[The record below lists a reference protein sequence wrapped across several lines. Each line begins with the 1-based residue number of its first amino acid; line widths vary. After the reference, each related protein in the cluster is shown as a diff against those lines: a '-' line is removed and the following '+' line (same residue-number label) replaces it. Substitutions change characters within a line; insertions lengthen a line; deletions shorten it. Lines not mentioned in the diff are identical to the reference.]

1 MTPAVVAVISVTMVL
16 TAPGDKERVN
26 TSNLVA
32 VPCHCYWSPGVE
44 GEGVDQGSLLPLALG
59 AEEAG
64 EADGEHQGLDLRQV
78 KMSVVMITNHE
89 HRLVNMKDGFY

>member
-1 MTPAVVAVISVTMVL
+1 MLTSVTCL
-16 TAPGDKERVN
+16 APATA
-26 TSNLVA
+26 L
-32 VPCHCYWSPGVE
+32 HWSPGVE
-44 GEGVDQGSLLPLALG
+44 GEGVDQGSLLPPALG

-78 KMSVVMITNHE
+78 KMSKRVQVLIELKIE

>member
-16 TAPGDKERVN
+16 TAPGDKESVN
-26 TSNLVA
+26 ISN
-32 VPCHCYWSPGVE
+32 CHCYWSPGVE

-78 KMSVVMITNHE
+78 KMSVVMIMNHE